1 MFCYRVLDSGNS
13 AFLSLIITR
22 CPTVYFV
29 RKNNL
34 LFGSDSNFQIEEDQK
49 LVNGQSLKQS
59 LGEATALL
67 EDEIRFLIREG
78 PNLIDS
84 EFGKTTTTSTT
95 PSTSPSA
102 TPSTTP
108 STTLRSSLR
117 PDAKSKNRRS
127 NDVQNESTES
137 HFVTEDDLTE
147 DDQKFIQDL
156 VKSITENRTVVSLG
170 RTKPRLPGRNVI
182 LYGGAM
188 VCLFTLAYK

>member
-1 MFCYRVLDSGNS
+1 M
-13 AFLSLIITR
+13 
-22 CPTVYFV
+22 
-29 RKNNL
+29 K
-34 LFGSDSNFQIEEDQK
+34 E
-49 LVNGQSLKQS
+49 S

-95 PSTSPSA
+95 PSTSSSA

-108 STTLRSSLR
+108 STTPRSSLR

-127 NDVQNESTES
+127 NDVQNELTYQNLTEK
-137 HFVTEDDLTE
+137 DLT
-147 DDQKFIQDL
+147 FIQDL

-188 VCLFTLAYK
+188 ICLFTLAYK

>member
-1 MFCYRVLDSGNS
+1 M
-13 AFLSLIITR
+13 
-22 CPTVYFV
+22 
-29 RKNNL
+29 
-34 LFGSDSNFQIEEDQK
+34 
-49 LVNGQSLKQS
+49 KQS

-95 PSTSPSA
+95 SSNS
-102 TPSTTP
+102 PSTTP
-108 STTLRSSLR
+108 STTPRSSLR

-127 NDVQNESTES
+127 NDVQNESTSSES
-137 HFVTEDDLTE
+137 QLVTEDDLTE